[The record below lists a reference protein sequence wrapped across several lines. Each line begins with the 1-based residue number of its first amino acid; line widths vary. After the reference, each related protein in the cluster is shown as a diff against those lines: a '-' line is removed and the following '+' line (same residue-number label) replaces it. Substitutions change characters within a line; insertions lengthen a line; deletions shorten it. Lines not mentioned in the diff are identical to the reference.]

1 MKRFI
6 LPLAAAL
13 LLTGCTAGSPAAAP
27 STPAETQAVQVA
39 ATPEPSATPNTTP
52 SATATP
58 APSKTADPAQAWA
71 DEKLELFIS
80 TAGAKSLKAWD
91 KGTPERNIVS
101 VDSPTKGVFRIKIA
115 DAKYD
120 KHELQGMAS
129 DFMYRHG
136 CAAKD
141 LEKTIVETVSGSQ
154 SFSANNCS

>member
-1 MKRFI
+1 MKRFA

-39 ATPEPSATPNTTP
+39 ATPTAS
-52 SATATP
+52 ATP
-58 APSKTADPAQAWA
+58 APTKTADPRQAWA

-91 KGTPERNIVS
+91 VGTPERNIVS
-101 VDSPTKGVFRIKIA
+101 VDSPAKGVFRIKVA

-120 KHELQGMAS
+120 KYDLDGMAS
-129 DFMYRHG
+129 DFMFRHG

-141 LEKTIVETVSGSQ
+141 LDEVIVETVDGSQ
-154 SFSANNCS
+154 STSSDNCS